1 MQKSQ
6 NGFFIKHR
14 IRYDI

>member
-6 NGFFIKHR
+6 NI
-14 IRYDI
+14 